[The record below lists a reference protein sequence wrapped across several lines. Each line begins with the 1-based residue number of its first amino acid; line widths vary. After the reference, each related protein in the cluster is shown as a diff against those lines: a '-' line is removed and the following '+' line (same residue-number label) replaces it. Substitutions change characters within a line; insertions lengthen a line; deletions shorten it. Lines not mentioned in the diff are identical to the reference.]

1 MTSRAR
7 AALLPSL
14 CAIALAACHPGTQVA
29 DPRTA
34 KSAKPVAKRFTGT
47 VSKVGSDEEYAVAR
61 AEFEALDSDDPSRA
75 ARRRA
80 ILDWLLPQARRA
92 LDGAHLEDG
101 LTLVRQSATLFDPS
115 ELRKPTEM
123 SSLLAV
129 AAQLEKVARRRGARE
144 ETTLAL
150 VLQLSSP
157 VDAERHAADARYRQL
172 TRWLSNVLDTTGD
185 KTFVPT
191 GKGREHA
198 INDLEAAARVWPSPL
213 VVDELTRLYLARAG
227 DPLADLLADSQRAV
241 LVVNL
246 TRLYLRAG
254 RAADLAPLYKQF
266 ADRAGDDARLRALVD
281 KAYAPTAQAGDA
293 VALAKGLVQASGTEA
308 DREVALQICREA
320 TQRFPSSLD
329 PHLCTGELAFEENQ
343 LGLAIRSFE
352 EAKRVQPDRQE
363 TWEVLARLYRL
374 RLSQV
379 VSDENVDVKNME
391 AQLAKVERFHAEAKQ
406 RFVGKQL
413 RISMAEVLYDVGR
426 GYYNSGHLGEA
437 RRYLERTLA
446 LEPSVPGLELLGQL
460 RLKRGEPREA
470 AALFERAMTLPQED
484 GKVRLY
490 LSAKLRRL
498 LGDALESSGDKE
510 PAERARRAAVEDWD
524 HLLAESDLRKE
535 AAAEAALERAKL
547 LYQLGERDES
557 LESFRQA
564 IDIAPDLGSSYADS
578 IAFLIPRG
586 ELESALD
593 SYHRALGRSEVT
605 DYLKVY
611 CSLWI
616 VDLAERAGQPPD
628 PLAQSYL
635 RSTDGAKWYHDLA
648 RWATAREA
656 DDALMR
662 RADTPARRAEA
673 SFYRA
678 MRAVGRGQ
686 LDEAKR
692 LWREVLATEMVA
704 FFEYDMASYYLK
716 LGRAPEKPVI
726 QRRPSTPRR
735 PMSPTPSRRP
745 PDGSI

>member
-1 MTSRAR
+1 MTTSAR
-7 AALLPSL
+7 AFFLPSL
-14 CAIALAACHPGTQVA
+14 CAVALAACGHQVGG
-29 DPRTA
+29 
-34 KSAKPVAKRFTGT
+34 KPT
-47 VSKVGSDEEYAVAR
+47 VSSPKATKPTPTRAIGPIPKVTSDEEYAVAR
-61 AEFEALDSDDPSRA
+61 AEFEALDSDDPSRP
-75 ARRRA
+75 ARRTA
-80 ILDWLLPQARRA
+80 LLDWLLPQARRA
-92 LDGAHLEDG
+92 LDGSHLEDG
-101 LTLVRQSATLFDPS
+101 VGLIRQAATLFDPAD
-115 ELRKPTEM
+115 LRTVDSP
-123 SSLLAV
+123 SLLAA
-129 AAQLEKVARRRGARE
+129 AAQLERVARRRGARE

-150 VLQLSSP
+150 VMEMSSP
-157 VDAERHAADARYRQL
+157 TEADRRAADRRYRQVQK
-172 TRWLSNVLDTTGD
+172 WLNGVLDD
-185 KTFVPT
+185 DDQKVSPN

-198 INDLEAAARVWPSPL
+198 IDDLEAAARVWPSPL
-213 VVDELTRLYLARAG
+213 VVDELTRLYLARAA
-227 DPLADLLADSQRAV
+227 DPLADLLSASQRQV
-241 LVVNL
+241 LVVDL

-254 RAADLAPLYKQF
+254 RVAELAPLYKRF
-266 ADRAGDDARLRALVD
+266 AGRPGDDAQLRGLVE
-281 KAYAPTAQAGDA
+281 KAFASTAQAGDC
-293 VALAKGLVQASGTEA
+293 VQLAKGLVQTGGREA
-308 DREVALQICREA
+308 DKEVALQVCRDA
-320 TQRFPSSLD
+320 TRRFPSSID
-329 PHLCTGELAFEENQ
+329 AQLCTGELAFDQTQ

-352 EAKRVQPDRQE
+352 EALRISPERQE

-374 RLSQV
+374 RLAQV
-379 VSDENVDVKNME
+379 VGEENVDVKSME
-391 AQLAKVERFHAEAKQ
+391 AQLAKVERFHADARM
-406 RFVGKQL
+406 RFAGKQL

-446 LEPSVPGLELLGQL
+446 LEASVPGLELLGQL

-470 AALFERAMTLPQED
+470 AALFERAITLPQD
-484 GKVRLY
+484 DAKVRLY
-490 LSAKLRRL
+490 WSAKLRRL
-498 LGDALESSGDKE
+498 LGDALEASGDKE
-510 PAERARRAAVEDWD
+510 PAERARRAAVDDWD

-547 LYQLGERDES
+547 LYQLGDRDES
-557 LESFRQA
+557 LESFKQA

-716 LGRAPEKPVI
+716 LGRAPAQPVII

-735 PMSPTPSRRP
+735 PITPPPPRRP